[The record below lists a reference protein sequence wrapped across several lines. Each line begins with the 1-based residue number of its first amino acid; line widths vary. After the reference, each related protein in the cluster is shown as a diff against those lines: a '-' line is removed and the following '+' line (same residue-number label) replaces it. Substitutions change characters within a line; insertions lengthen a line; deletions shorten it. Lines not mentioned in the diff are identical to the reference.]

1 MMSTWTILE
10 VDKVSMCCSD
20 AGPCNVLIWLVM
32 LQGLAY
38 SVGGGWDSPI
48 DHPGL
53 FVAGGETTAPA
64 RFLNELQ
71 RVLQVRCPSL
81 P

>member
-1 MMSTWTILE
+1 
-10 VDKVSMCCSD
+10 
-20 AGPCNVLIWLVM
+20 M

-53 FVAGGETTAPA
+53 FVAGGETAAPA
-64 RFLNELQ
+64 RFLDELQ
-71 RVLQVRCPSL
+71 RVLQVRHETHHLLTSMTSL
-81 P
+81 ASSMAANHPFR